1 MKASV
6 ADFRVRTH
14 TRYIVRKS
22 QRGTAEKAVPLFLF
36 VLLELK
42 KIRRLAIQEFADLRD
57 IL

>member
-36 VLLELK
+36 SLLELK
-42 KIRRLAIQEFADLRD
+42 QIGGLTIQKLANLRD